1 MQYLYIDESGSMT
14 KEYAKVNPNFV
25 MCIVRV
31 KDEKN
36 LRKILKRFI
45 MLHYDEIN
53 KADKRNKIFKNGSFI
68 ELKGS
73 SLTPSLK
80 HTLANFLCQ
89 KELLELY
96 YIFIDNDKVKDGIFD
111 DPSLVYNYV
120 LCLLLEKHLKN
131 KNLPF
136 DDYLIDIDQRNLKK
150 ISINSLE
157 EYLNIELKIRQ
168 NLVQSLNI
176 EYYDSK
182 DNLLVQVSDFFSN
195 LYFSYLRFP
204 QEYKQLFNK
213 LKDNNYIK
221 DIYYYPQSKHK

>member
-14 KEYAKVNPNFV
+14 KEYANVNPNFV

-36 LRKILKRFI
+36 LRKLLKRFI
-45 MLHYDEIN
+45 QQNYEEI
-53 KADKRNKIFKNGSFI
+53 KQADKRNRIFKNGSFI

-80 HTLANFLCQ
+80 HKLANYLCQ
-89 KELLELY
+89 KELIELY
-96 YIFIDNDKVKDGIFD
+96 YIFIDNEKVKDGFFD
-111 DPSLVYNYV
+111 NPSLAYNYV
-120 LCLLLEKHLKN
+120 LNLLLEKHLKN
-131 KNLPF
+131 NNLPF
-136 DDYLIDIDQRNLKK
+136 DDYLIEIDQRNLKK

-204 QEYKQLFNK
+204 HEYKQLFNK

-221 DIYYYPQSKHK
+221 DIYYYPQPKHK